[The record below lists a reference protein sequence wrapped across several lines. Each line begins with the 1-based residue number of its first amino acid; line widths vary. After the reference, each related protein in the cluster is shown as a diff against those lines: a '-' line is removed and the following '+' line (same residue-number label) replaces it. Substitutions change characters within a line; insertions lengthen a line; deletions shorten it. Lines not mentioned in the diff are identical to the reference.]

1 VSGALDDLRILDAS
15 GPIGH
20 YAGRLLADLGADVIK
35 VEPAGGD
42 PARGYAPFLPDIE
55 GHDALDERE
64 ASLQFLLL
72 NANKRSVELDLEQS
86 ADRAA
91 FHSLVAT
98 ADVLLESWS
107 ASERATLGF
116 EADAFEELRPDLVRA
131 SVTGWG
137 LTGPYADWAYA
148 DIVGEAMS
156 GVMNLSG
163 FVDGPP
169 VQLPDN
175 QGYRCA
181 SINVTAGILAA
192 LLHRDA
198 TGEGQDVEVS
208 MHESLPMA
216 EETAMQGADI
226 NGVDRER
233 TGGSGRAG
241 AYGLT
246 LPGLGVYETADGHIY
261 SMCTGNAGSGFPG
274 LVELMNQID
283 DAGALNEEP
292 YASFI
297 RDQMNTG
304 LLLRLLE
311 NPEGAVELVAML
323 REMEDHV
330 TAFYKRHD
338 NQTLYEGG
346 QRLRVL
352 IGAINSPQAISQSP
366 QLAARDWFVE
376 IEDAA
381 RGRTLRYPGPPW
393 QLRGTPAT
401 LRRPAPLLGEHTI
414 EVLTEVGLSEVELA
428 AVSTIGSGEGRGA

>member
-1 VSGALDDLRILDAS
+1 VTAALDDIRVLDVT

-35 VEPAGGD
+35 VEPRGGD
-42 PARGYAPFLPDIE
+42 PARGYAPFLE
-55 GHDALDERE
+55 GLTAGLDERE
-64 ASLQFLLL
+64 ASVQFLLL
-72 NANKRSVELDLEQS
+72 NANKRGIELDLERS
-86 ADRAA
+86 EDRHA
-91 FHSLVAT
+91 FGRLVAT

-107 ASERATLGF
+107 PSERTALGY
-116 EADAFEELRPDLVRA
+116 EADAFDDARPDLVRA

-148 DIVGEAMS
+148 NIVAEAMS
-156 GVMNLSG
+156 GLMNLSG

-169 VQLPDN
+169 TQLPDQ
-175 QGYRCA
+175 QGYHCA

-198 TGEGQDVEVS
+198 SGEGQTVEVS
-208 MHESLPMA
+208 MHDSLPIA

-241 AYGLT
+241 VTGLK
-246 LPGLGVYETADGHIY
+246 LPGYGVYETRDGHLF
-261 SMCTGNAGSGFPG
+261 SMCMGNAGTGFPG
-274 LVELMNQID
+274 LVELMNEID

-292 YASFI
+292 YASFT
-297 RDQMNTG
+297 RDSMNTG
-304 LLLRLLE
+304 MIVRLLQ
-311 NPEGAVELVAML
+311 NPEGAEEIVGTLAEIDELV
-323 REMEDHV
+323 V
-330 TAFYKRHD
+330 AFFRRHD
-338 NQTLYEGG
+338 TETLYEGG

-352 IGAINSPQAISQSP
+352 LGAIDSPAAISQSP
-366 QLAARDWFVE
+366 QLTARDWFVK
-376 IEDAA
+376 IEDPA

-393 QLRGTPAT
+393 QLHGTPAT

-414 EVLTEVGLSEVELA
+414 EVLRETGLSESEIA
-428 AVSTIGSGEGRGA
+428 AVATPSKEGRAR